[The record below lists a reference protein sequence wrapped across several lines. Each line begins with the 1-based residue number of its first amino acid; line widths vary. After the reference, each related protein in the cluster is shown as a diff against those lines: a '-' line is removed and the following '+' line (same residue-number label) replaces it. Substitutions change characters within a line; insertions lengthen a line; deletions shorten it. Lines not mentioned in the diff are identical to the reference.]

1 MGRRAETAT
10 TRILAKKSLKSKRGF
25 TLIEMTVVITILA
38 LMAAAILPNI
48 VNEQKSREARQFF
61 SKARNL
67 MLDSRSRSISDGQT
81 RSIKIDETSG
91 RLIVETIDAET
102 GDAVEGQAVALPDG
116 VTGDAYRVESEESN
130 SSEWAIR
137 FYADGKARKGG
148 ISFNSNGRIISLV
161 VDERGSVTQ
170 VDGPLPEVSDESWDA
185 GGYEQRI

>member
-1 MGRRAETAT
+1 M
-10 TRILAKKSLKSKRGF
+10 
-25 TLIEMTVVITILA
+25 ITILA
-38 LMAAAILPNI
+38 LMAAAVLPNI

-81 RSIKIDETSG
+81 RSIKIDETAG
-91 RLIVETIDAET
+91 RLVVETTDPET
-102 GDAVEGQAVALPDG
+102 GDAVEGQTLELPEG
-116 VTGDAYRVESEESN
+116 VTGNAYRIESEESN
-130 SSEWAIR
+130 SSEWSIR

-148 ISFNSNGRIISLV
+148 ISFSSNGRIISLV
-161 VDERGSVTQ
+161 VNERGSVTQ